1 MLNYELMASSLPM
14 LLKGLLLTVE
24 LTLVVIVLALILGIP
39 VAIGRL
45 SKYRI
50 LRIVLHAYVELF
62 RATPLLVQLVFIYFA
77 LPTLG
82 LTLDAFEAAIIG
94 FTLHYTAY
102 ISEVYRAGILGVPK
116 GQFMAVRALGMSSFT
131 AYRVIILPQAVRLV
145 IPALG
150 NYWVQLFKDSSLASV
165 ITLQELLFTGEIIA
179 SRTFEYFSMYA
190 IVFVLYFCVGYP
202 AIWGVHLLERFA
214 EPKKAKQSENSDSGG
229 SGLNSDIAT
238 E

>member
-1 MLNYELMASSLPM
+1 M

-24 LTLVVIVLALILGIP
+24 LTFIVIVLALLLGIP

-45 SKYRI
+45 SRYRL
-50 LRIVLHAYVELF
+50 LRVVLHAYVELF

-77 LPTLG
+77 LPSLG
-82 LTLDAFEAAIIG
+82 LTLDAFYAAVIG

-102 ISEVYRAGILGVPK
+102 ISEVYRAGILGVPR
-116 GQFMAVRALGMSSFT
+116 GQIMAVRALGMKPLT
-131 AYRVIILPQAVRLV
+131 AYRVVILPQAIRLV

-165 ITLQELLFTGEIIA
+165 ITLRELLFSGEIIA
-179 SRTFEYFSMYA
+179 SHTFEYFTMYA
-190 IVFVLYFCVGYP
+190 AVFVLYFCVGYP
-202 AIWGVHLLERFA
+202 ATWGVRFLERLA
-214 EPKKAKQSENSDSGG
+214 RPKKARRPVGEIEVPTNAA
-229 SGLNSDIAT
+229 AT